1 LHFRETCYFYSLNTL
16 IMRTIRIAA
25 IVFFLFIITLSA
37 HAEEF
42 YVTLYTIPPRNQ
54 IDFSSPRRMMVTS
67 SLNAFSLHFSQRKHA
82 MGHVYIELAGPD
94 HSTFVESVKR
104 QLFISGRKDVMDGY
118 GLGILFAGIDGRL
131 GFDKTV
137 TQDLAHHYHNGKIAF
152 IKARISA
159 ENYERLVNYLN
170 EYRERGY
177 DRIYNGLN
185 KPREGLGAGCSA
197 FGVSFFDVAGILQPG
212 WEDSWVA
219 EVKVPYYLI
228 GGSATGNTVPIS
240 EVFSA
245 KQWAGS
251 DEPFRLFRIIDPYLI
266 FEWINEKWTA
276 LMKEDDLDFIAE
288 TGDNIHVTPVIQGKA
303 RGLVYD
309 FRDVHVPNEP
319 VFSPPDEE
327 RRKELLSGRF
337 KHSDN

>member
-1 LHFRETCYFYSLNTL
+1 
-16 IMRTIRIAA
+16 MRTIRIAA
-25 IVFFLFIITLSA
+25 IVLLLSMITLSA

-94 HSTFVESVKR
+94 HSTFVESVKK

-118 GLGILFAGIDGRL
+118 GLGMLFAGIDGRL

-137 TQDLAHHYHNGKIAF
+137 TQNLAHHCHNGEIAF

-159 ENYERLVNYLN
+159 DNYQRLANYLR
-170 EYRERGY
+170 EYQERGY

-197 FGVSFFDVAGILQPG
+197 FGVSFFEVAGILQPG

-219 EVKVPYYLI
+219 EVKVPFHLI
-228 GGSATGNTVPIS
+228 GGPTTGNAVPLS
-240 EVFSA
+240 EVFIA

-276 LMKEDDLDFIAE
+276 LMKEDNSDSTAE
-288 TGDNIHVTPVIQGKA
+288 IDGKLQVCPVMLGKA

-309 FRDVHVPNEP
+309 FSGFPTPDEP

-337 KHSDN
+337 KQIDN